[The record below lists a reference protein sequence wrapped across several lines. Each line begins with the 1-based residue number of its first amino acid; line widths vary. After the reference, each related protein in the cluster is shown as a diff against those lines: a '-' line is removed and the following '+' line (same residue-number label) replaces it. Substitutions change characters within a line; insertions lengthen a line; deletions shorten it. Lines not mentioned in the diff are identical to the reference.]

1 MKAVVAIALLGCAA
15 CGGSRAPLVA
25 KPLVPHADDHGLG
38 RIGPCLDGAE
48 ADRRKIDLPPTLI
61 GRVVGVYPDG
71 IAVTPEHAA
80 EGAAPVDVPIS
91 DGTVLCTVAGGAV
104 QRPDLTVG
112 LHVAV
117 WLPASQ
123 HPALGAV
130 AVMLAGREPGVEW
143 PDAIP

>member
-15 CGGSRAPLVA
+15 CAGRRAPLVA

-48 ADRRKIDLPPTLI
+48 ADRTKIDLPPTLI

-71 IAVTPEHAA
+71 IAVAPEHAA
-80 EGAAPVDVPIS
+80 GAASVDVPIS

-117 WLPASQ
+117 WLPSSR

-130 AVMLAGREPGVEW
+130 AVMLAAREPGVGW